1 MSAPD
6 QDIDDL
12 LSGMLDGMLTF
23 EESIFLEREMANDPT
38 LQARFDELSFLRRSL
53 LSGRTVA
60 TLGPNFAS
68 FITQAAKTRVRENEP
83 FAPKKKVSEKPETVS
98 SEETHHSA
106 ITRNHHRWLRWIC
119 AGAVSIATCVV
130 LLVFSMPARNASSLI
145 SDSDSEL
152 EKQSS
157 DSTETTSND
166 LARSD
171 DQIVREIAKD
181 VVEKMDN
188 RLVDRETVADV
199 LPKGVKQ
206 SDKFDLQIADS
217 KTVSSN
223 VQVDLKPK
231 AMESNRKYF
240 LLYVLDV
247 TVTQSAVE
255 YRALER
261 ILEKHQIV
269 YTDDLAINDDQL
281 AMLEKSK
288 MTGGNSVANSDKM
301 GVVFLRSSE
310 RRLGSAINDIIL
322 QYQDFPELAQD
333 ISTDRSAMELVNQ
346 LSQIKVAESSGGVAQ
361 RFALPKAP
369 GVSYP
374 FASSERVRKPMPKD
388 KRLENGKKQ
397 PLISGDGIANA
408 LILLRPAKQ

>member
-1 MSAPD
+1 MSAPN

-38 LQARFDELSFLRRSL
+38 LQAKFDELSFLRRSL

-68 FITQAAKTRVRENEP
+68 FVTRSARARVKENEQAAAKPQDSGN
-83 FAPKKKVSEKPETVS
+83 PETAI
-98 SEETHHSA
+98 SEQA
-106 ITRNHHRWLRWIC
+106 DRVAKTRNHHRWLRWIYV
-119 AGAVSIATCVV
+119 GAVSIATCVV
-130 LLVFSMPARNASSLI
+130 LLVFSMPKRDDSNVI
-145 SDSDSEL
+145 SDSYSVQ

-157 DSTETTSND
+157 GSTETTSHD
-166 LARSD
+166 LALTD
-171 DQIVREIAKD
+171 DQLVREIAKD
-181 VVEKMDN
+181 VVERMDN
-188 RLVDRETVADV
+188 RPVDRETVAEA
-199 LPKGVKQ
+199 LPKNAIHPEVT
-206 SDKFDLQIADS
+206 DRQIADS
-217 KTVSSN
+217 KSVSSKTEA
-223 VQVDLKPK
+223 DSKPK
-231 AMESNRKYF
+231 AIESNLRYF
-240 LLYVLDV
+240 LYVCDV

-255 YRALER
+255 SRTLER

-269 YTDDLAINDDQL
+269 YTDDLAISDDQL

-288 MTGGNSVANSDKM
+288 LAGGYSVANSDKM
-301 GVVFLRSSE
+301 GVVFLRSSG
-310 RRLGSAINDIIL
+310 RRLGSAIEDIIF
-322 QYQDFPELAQD
+322 QYQDFPEFAHNM
-333 ISTDRSAMELVNQ
+333 STDRSATELVKQ

-374 FASSERVRKPMPKD
+374 FASSARAGKPMPKE

-397 PLISGDGIANA
+397 PLLSGDGMANA
-408 LILLRPAKQ
+408 LILLRPAKE

>member
-1 MSAPD
+1 MSAPN

-68 FITQAAKTRVRENEP
+68 RVTQAAKARVRENEQV
-83 FAPKKKVSEKPETVS
+83 APKTKGSEHPKTAS
-98 SEETHHSA
+98 SELIVKS
-106 ITRNHHRWLRWIC
+106 RNHHRWLRWIYG
-119 AGAVSIATCVV
+119 GAVSIATCVV
-130 LLVFSMPARNASSLI
+130 LVVLSMPTRDVRKPI
-145 SDSDSEL
+145 SDSDSVL
-152 EKQSS
+152 EKQSTGL
-157 DSTETTSND
+157 TETTSSD
-166 LARSD
+166 LAVSD
-171 DQIVREIAKD
+171 DQLVREIAKD

-188 RLVDRETVADV
+188 RRVNRETVAEVMPGDA
-199 LPKGVKQ
+199 KQ
-206 SDKFDLQIADS
+206 PALTDRRIADL
-217 KTVSSN
+217 KTVSPNLES
-223 VQVDLKPK
+223 DLNPK
-231 AMESNRKYF
+231 AIESNLLYY
-240 LLYVLDV
+240 LYVLDV
-247 TVTQSAVE
+247 TVIQSAVE
-255 YRALER
+255 DRALER
-261 ILEKHQIV
+261 LLEKHQIV

-288 MTGGNSVANSDKM
+288 LTGGNSVANTDKM

-310 RRLGSAINDIIL
+310 RRLGSAITDIIA
-322 QYQDFPELAQD
+322 QYQDFPEFAQN
-333 ISTDRSAMELVNQ
+333 ISTDRSATELVKQ

-374 FASSERVRKPMPKD
+374 FASSARAGKPMPKE

-397 PLISGDGIANA
+397 PLLSGDGMANA
-408 LILLRPAKQ
+408 LILLRPAKE